1 MKAYVRV
8 IVGVAATAFFLWL
21 ALRDVQWGE
30 VWVHVRSANLPL
42 LLAAI
47 VVSTLGL
54 HVRAMRWKALLA
66 PIRPDIPFQPRIA
79 GTAAGFALNNLLPAR
94 VGEFARALVCARVG
108 RIKVGSVFGTL
119 VVERVLDA
127 IVCIVLLFGVIAFEG
142 FPGSSEGVALAQKA
156 ARGVAVIAAVLGT
169 GLIVLAAFPER
180 SLRIGDAIA
189 ERILPAGIRR
199 HVLDALHAFV
209 GGLGAL
215 RDPRLLAQSLA
226 WVVFQWLFL
235 GISFYLA
242 FMAFG
247 IDEPGFAGALFL
259 QSFVSIAVALP
270 SAPGFW
276 GPFEFASKYGLDLWG
291 VDESRSVAFAL
302 SFHVGGWLSVTA
314 VGLYYIAKLKLSWSE
329 LRGSAERVEA
339 EVEADPEIA
348 PPKPGLGRA

>member
-1 MKAYVRV
+1 
-8 IVGVAATAFFLWL
+8 
-21 ALRDVQWGE
+21 
-30 VWVHVRSANLPL
+30 
-42 LLAAI
+42 
-47 VVSTLGL
+47 
-54 HVRAMRWKALLA
+54 
-66 PIRPDIPFQPRIA
+66 
-79 GTAAGFALNNLLPAR
+79 
-94 VGEFARALVCARVG
+94 
-108 RIKVGSVFGTL
+108 
-119 VVERVLDA
+119 
-127 IVCIVLLFGVIAFEG
+127 
-142 FPGSSEGVALAQKA
+142 
-156 ARGVAVIAAVLGT
+156 VIAAVLGT

-180 SLRIGDAIA
+180 SLRVGDAIA

-209 GGLGAL
+209 SGLGAL
-215 RDPRLLAQSLA
+215 RDPWLLAQSLA

-242 FMAFG
+242 LLAFG
-247 IDEPGFAGALFL
+247 IREPGYAGALFL

-276 GPFEFASKYGLDLWG
+276 GPFELASKYGLDLWG

-314 VGLYYIAKLKLSWSE
+314 VGLYYIFKLKLSWSE

-348 PPKPGLGRA
+348 PPKPGLGRG

>member
-1 MKAYVRV
+1 
-8 IVGVAATAFFLWL
+8 
-21 ALRDVQWGE
+21 
-30 VWVHVRSANLPL
+30 
-42 LLAAI
+42 

-66 PIRPDIPFQPRIA
+66 PIRPDIAFEPRIA

-142 FPGSSEGVALAQKA
+142 FPGNSEGVALAQRA
-156 ARGVAVIAAVLGT
+156 ARGVAVLAAVLGT

-180 SLRIGDAIA
+180 SLRVADAIA

-209 GGLGAL
+209 SGLGAL
-215 RDPRLLAQSLA
+215 RDPWLLAQSLA

-247 IDEPGFAGALFL
+247 IDEPGF
-259 QSFVSIAVALP
+259 
-270 SAPGFW
+270 W
-276 GPFEFASKYGLDLWG
+276 GPFELASKYGLDLWG

-314 VGLYYIAKLKLSWSE
+314 VGLYYIAKLRLSWSE